1 MVTVGV
7 RQCGHTSGFL
17 WLSRSLVLSLCL
29 VSCCLSVLSPV
40 LHLLIPSAC
49 YLHLQLSLLLPH
61 PQLHGR
67 SREQRYTRLADWPYI
82 EQCAKVASPMPLFG
96 RYLEP
101 LGLHLS
107 TGKIGRMLGP
117 LEISRLID
125 DAPHVHGACHCQDPS
140 VSPQEMGTSFRL
152 RTPTVPCRQALR
164 GSWLPGEQQLGWG
177 SSARTLCTP
186 MRARPGC

>member
-1 MVTVGV
+1 MRSHVGV
-7 RQCGHTSGFL
+7 PVALPLPRSVSLFGFL
-17 WLSRSLVLSLCL
+17 LSLCALSCPSPL
-29 VSCCLSVLSPV
+29 VT
-40 LHLLIPSAC
+40 C

-101 LGLHLS
+101 LGSHLS
-107 TGKIGRMLGP
+107 TGKTGKMLGP

-125 DAPHVHGACHCQDPS
+125 DVPHVHGACHCQDPS
-140 VSPQEMGTSFRL
+140 VSPQEMGTSFHL

-177 SSARTLCTP
+177 SSARTFCPP